1 MTSGLRVLLVLLVQ
15 AIIAP
20 GALGA
25 LPAELGASATAATD
39 AAGLAAVEKRLVASV
54 TSDPAALTPQ
64 DFGGAADA
72 FGKLVGR
79 ARDLGVGEARFAALA
94 ATGERLRAACRAKV
108 RDLERAT
115 GEDEAALEELYR
127 SDLWYEINHALA
139 AFGYWRAWALLGAA
153 QGRPAGA
160 RMQLLHR
167 AEAGFK
173 ATSVRILYPGLVQ
186 GSWLG
191 LGYIELARDNLDA
204 ARQRFERLV
213 QALADRPDNEVRRLA
228 ETELTLLAVRRGEA
242 IAPSPLAKEP
252 LSPTRAAVVA
262 EEAFALL
269 ERRRRENI
277 GAMPAGERLRKLIA
291 DGYLSD
297 ALLARV
303 LAYRDEIVGEDLGV
317 LSRLI
322 DAEFAYAYE
331 QYKTT
336 VIKYREF
343 RERGGE
349 RLPIDTSPYHY
360 HHIIALMRTGLPREA
375 RHELERL
382 RRDLQP
388 SPAVAAAL
396 PKLEWLIAEAIYDRH
411 PTEANRAYFERSAEA
426 FVAAAPADRDA
437 AAAHLGLAR
446 ASQDP
451 KAVARHLRVA
461 RTDPELRGSVALTAL
476 HRAISDF
483 NRAAARGDAA
493 GQAVV
498 ARAILASLAE
508 LPTQQRREPWQRA
521 LALQM
526 RAVLGED
533 PLQVLAAIDAM
544 SAEATTDSRVR
555 PVLLWARLRVLAT
568 AKDRAGLIAMA
579 DRIAGQ
585 GTDADGER
593 QFYQFL
599 LELER
604 KEQFALVVTL
614 AEHFA
619 PALTGQGSDQ
629 RQLGLLRVR
638 TAAALGDDG
647 GAFAIARDLVQT
659 FPRSGDA
666 WRAYAEVA
674 ERGGHRFEADRAWAR
689 IAEATPVGS
698 PPWRDAVLHR
708 LALADPGRD
717 ICPLVARLGVYRHL
731 LAGNEKAALTSAER
745 SCPQASG

>member
-1 MTSGLRVLLVLLVQ
+1 MRSGSRALLLLFSVF
-15 AIIAP
+15 AP
-20 GALGA
+20 AALGA
-25 LPAELGASATAATD
+25 LPLDLASAVATADADRLAT
-39 AAGLAAVEKRLVASV
+39 VEERLVASV
-54 TSDPAALTPQ
+54 TTDPAGLAPE
-64 DFGGAADA
+64 DFGTAADV

-79 ARDLGVGEARFAALA
+79 ARDLGVGEAQFASLA
-94 ATGERLRAACRAKV
+94 AAGERLREACRAKV

-115 GEDEAALEELYR
+115 GEDETALEALYR
-127 SDLWYEINHALA
+127 SDRWYEINHALS

-153 QGRPAGA
+153 QARPSGPE
-160 RMQLLHR
+160 RIQLLHR

-191 LGYIELARDNLDA
+191 LGYVELARDHVDA
-204 ARQRFERLV
+204 ARRRFERLV
-213 QALADRPDNEVRRLA
+213 QALADRPDNEVRKLA

-242 IAPSPLAKEP
+242 IEVAELPKEP

-277 GAMPAGERLRKLIA
+277 GAMPAGERLRKLID

-297 ALLARV
+297 GRLARI

-317 LSRLI
+317 ISRLI

-343 RERGGE
+343 REQGGE
-349 RLPIDTSPYHY
+349 RLPLDISPFHYHY
-360 HHIIALMRTGLPREA
+360 VIALLRTGLPREA
-375 RHELERL
+375 RLELERL
-382 RRDLQP
+382 RRGILRP
-388 SPAVAAAL
+388 EVAAAL
-396 PKLEWLIAEAIYDRH
+396 PKLEWLIAEAIYDQH
-411 PTEANRAYFERSAEA
+411 PTEVNREAFERSAAA
-426 FVAAAPADRDA
+426 FVATAPDDRDA

-446 ASQDP
+446 AGRDP
-451 KAVARHLRVA
+451 RAAARHLRVA
-461 RTDPELRGSVALTAL
+461 RTDPTLRAGVALTAL

-483 NRAAARGDAA
+483 NRATARGDAA
-493 GQAVV
+493 EQERV
-498 ARAILASLAE
+498 ARSILASLGD
-508 LPTQQRREPWQRA
+508 LPKQQRSEPWQRA

-533 PLQVLAAIDAM
+533 PVQILAAIDAM
-544 SAEATTDSRVR
+544 LAEFATDTRVR
-555 PVLLWARLRVLAT
+555 PVLLWARLRVLAAT
-568 AKDRAGLIAMA
+568 RDNAGLIAMA
-579 DRIAGQ
+579 EQIAARGA
-585 GTDADGER
+585 DAEGER

-604 KEQFALVVTL
+604 KERFALVATL
-614 AEHFA
+614 AEYFA

-629 RQLGLLRVR
+629 RQLGLLRIR
-638 TAAALGDDG
+638 AAAALGDAE

-659 FPRSGDA
+659 FPSSGDA

-674 ERGGHRFEADRAWAR
+674 ERAGRRFEADRGWAQ
-689 IAEATPVGS
+689 IAAATPVGS
-698 PPWRDAVLHR
+698 PPWRDAILHR
-708 LALADPGRD
+708 LALADSGGD
-717 ICPLVARLGVYRHL
+717 VCALVARLGVYRHL
-731 LAGNEKAALTSAER
+731 LAGDEKAALISAEK
-745 SCPQASG
+745 SCPRVSG